1 MEVAKKLEKQD
12 CKTLCCESF
21 LQLQRN
27 SLHLPEPSV
36 KSHTLKTTSVRG
48 LIEKLREVT
57 ELPIQVEQPK
67 WCVKTMPEPTNLGE
81 AGAHDLR

>member
-1 MEVAKKLEKQD
+1 MEATKKLEKWD
-12 CKTLCCESF
+12 CKTLCYESF
-21 LQLQRN
+21 LQLQHN
-27 SLHLPEPSV
+27 SLHLPKSSV
-36 KSHTLKTTSVRG
+36 KSRTFKTTSVRG

-57 ELPIQVEQPK
+57 ELPIWVEQPK